1 MHSQTLS
8 KRLSRLAGFLCL
20 LGACLCLPGLAQTPA
35 SPAAV
40 PVAAK
45 ALDNA
50 TCLTCH
56 DGKKGKL
63 EVPGAQGKPRALHSV
78 APEKFGDSVHAKM
91 ECVACHTDI
100 TDNAEKGNQHAKDT
114 AQQLKK
120 VDCAGCHQTLW
131 EQAQK
136 DGSAK
141 AKPRLGVVAENIE
154 AYKKSFHA
162 RPNSDDK
169 TRPNAS
175 CDNCHDTH
183 SFKVPA
189 KGTPQYAE
197 FRLGISKACG
207 ENCHSDQLE
216 TYAGSVHG
224 KEALDK
230 KNAKAA
236 VCSDCHSA
244 HAVSNSSGDPFK
256 LAVTGQCGTCH
267 EANYK
272 TYKAT
277 YHGQINTLGYAYTA
291 KCYNCHGSHDIL
303 KVKDPESKVSPENR
317 MKTCRECHNGKK
329 GVGEAPAGYASFE
342 PHGHVHDFGRYPQIW
357 IAWQIMV
364 QLLVGTFGFF
374 WLHTALWFYREF
386 KERRK
391 LDAQPRVKAD
401 ALPANLQGKHV
412 RRFSPIWRVAH
423 LTFALSLMVL
433 TLTGIPLFYPDA
445 PWASGLMS
453 ALGGPHI
460 AGIIHRVS
468 AVIFAGVF
476 FWHLFYLAWI
486 IGRDWKNFKLF
497 GPNSMVPNLQ
507 DGRDMLSMFK
517 WFFGKGP
524 RPKFDRWSY

>member
-1 MHSQTLS
+1 MHSHTLS
-8 KRLSRLAGFLCL
+8 RRLSRLAGFLCL
-20 LGACLCLPGLAQTPA
+20 LGACMSLPGLAQTPTA
-35 SPAAV
+35 PAAA

-78 APEKFGDSVHAKM
+78 APDKFGESVHAKM
-91 ECVACHTDI
+91 DCVACHTDI

-114 AQQLKK
+114 AQKLKK
-120 VDCAGCHQTLW
+120 VDCAGCHTTLW

-230 KNAKAA
+230 KMRRPPSVPTAIARTP
-236 VCSDCHSA
+236 SA
-244 HAVSNSSGDPFK
+244 THRATPSS
-256 LAVTGQCGTCH
+256 
-267 EANYK
+267 
-272 TYKAT
+272 
-277 YHGQINTLGYAYTA
+277 
-291 KCYNCHGSHDIL
+291 
-303 KVKDPESKVSPENR
+303 
-317 MKTCRECHNGKK
+317 
-329 GVGEAPAGYASFE
+329 
-342 PHGHVHDFGRYPQIW
+342 
-357 IAWQIMV
+357 
-364 QLLVGTFGFF
+364 
-374 WLHTALWFYREF
+374 
-386 KERRK
+386 
-391 LDAQPRVKAD
+391 
-401 ALPANLQGKHV
+401 LP
-412 RRFSPIWRVAH
+412 
-423 LTFALSLMVL
+423 
-433 TLTGIPLFYPDA
+433 
-445 PWASGLMS
+445 
-453 ALGGPHI
+453 
-460 AGIIHRVS
+460 
-468 AVIFAGVF
+468 
-476 FWHLFYLAWI
+476 
-486 IGRDWKNFKLF
+486 
-497 GPNSMVPNLQ
+497 
-507 DGRDMLSMFK
+507 
-517 WFFGKGP
+517 
-524 RPKFDRWSY
+524 